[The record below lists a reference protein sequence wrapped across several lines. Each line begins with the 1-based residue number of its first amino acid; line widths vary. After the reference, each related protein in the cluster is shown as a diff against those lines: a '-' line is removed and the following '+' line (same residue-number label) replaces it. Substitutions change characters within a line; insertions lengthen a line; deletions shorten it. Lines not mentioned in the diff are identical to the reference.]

1 MSKICAI
8 ADLGT
13 NTFQLLISP
22 FNEFRLEGHLQRP
35 VGLGMG
41 AMEKV
46 TLQEDAID
54 RAMACLA
61 EFKQVFLAKGG
72 DIVDFHAI
80 GTSILRRASNAATF
94 INLVQSELGIPVR
107 VIDGLQE
114 AEYIY
119 AGIRNSLPKRWEKTS
134 LVMDI
139 GGGSVEFILFK
150 GNDVLYRVSLELGGL
165 RLKSL
170 FSVDNEFD
178 LSIVSELE
186 AYVSNEMQALLAVC
200 LREKP
205 EVLIGAAGAFET
217 ILDLENKP
225 GPVPASCKIN
235 VQEFLQHKT
244 NLDALPYKD
253 RVGYPGMKA
262 FRASIFPYAT
272 FLIEKVV
279 RELGIHELWFSS
291 YSLKEGFWF
300 TELQTSLS
308 EPHNLKK
315 KL

>member
-22 FNEFRLEGHLQRP
+22 LAEFRVMEHLQRP

-41 AMEKV
+41 AMEEV
-46 TLQEDAID
+46 TLQEDAMD
-54 RAMACLA
+54 RAIACLT

-72 DIVDFHAI
+72 DISHFYAI
-80 GTSILRRASNAATF
+80 GTSILRRASNSREF
-94 INLVQSELGIPVR
+94 QKRVFNELGIHIR
-107 VIDGLQE
+107 IIDGIQE

-119 AGIRNSLPKRWEKTS
+119 AGIRNSLPERWEKTS

-150 GNDVLYRVSLELGGL
+150 GEKVLYRVSLEIGGL

-170 FSVDNEFD
+170 FSVDNEFN
-178 LSIVSELE
+178 LSVVGGLD
-186 AYVSNEMQALLAVC
+186 AYVSKEMKSLVEAC
-200 LREKP
+200 RESKP
-205 EVLIGAAGAFET
+205 TVLIGAAGAFET
-217 ILDLENKP
+217 ILDIENRV
-225 GPVPASCKIN
+225 GAAPASCELD
-235 VQEFLQHKT
+235 VPAFLQHKA
-244 NLDALPYKD
+244 NLDALRYED

-272 FLIEKVV
+272 FLVEKVL
-279 RELGIHELWFSS
+279 RELEIKELWFSS

-300 TELQTSLS
+300 KELSPSIKQ
-308 EPHNLKK
+308 P
-315 KL
+315 

>member
-22 FNEFRLEGHLQRP
+22 LSEFRVMEHLQRP

-41 AMEKV
+41 AMEEV
-46 TLQEDAID
+46 TLQDDAMD
-54 RAMACLA
+54 RAIACLT
-61 EFKQVFLAKGG
+61 EFKYVFLAKGG
-72 DIVDFHAI
+72 DISHFYAI
-80 GTSILRRASNAATF
+80 GTSILRRASNSREF
-94 INLVQSELGIPVR
+94 QKRVFNELGIHVR
-107 VIDGLQE
+107 IIDGIQE

-119 AGIRNSLPKRWEKTS
+119 AGIRNSLPERWEKTS

-150 GNDVLYRVSLELGGL
+150 GQQVLYRVSLEIGGL

-170 FSVDNEFD
+170 YSVNNEFN
-178 LSIVSELE
+178 LSVVGGLD
-186 AYVSNEMQALLAVC
+186 AYVSKEMKSLMEAC
-200 LREKP
+200 LESKP
-205 EVLIGAAGAFET
+205 TVLIGAAGAFET
-217 ILDLENKP
+217 ILDIENRV
-225 GPVPASCKIN
+225 GVAPASCELD
-235 VQEFLQHKT
+235 VPAFLQHKT
-244 NLDALPYKD
+244 NLDALRYED

-272 FLIEKVV
+272 FLVEKVL
-279 RELGIHELWFSS
+279 RELEIKELWFSS

-300 TELQTSLS
+300 TEIQSS
-308 EPHNLKK
+308 ISHP
-315 KL
+315 

>member
-1 MSKICAI
+1 MSKISAI

-22 FNEFRLEGHLQRP
+22 LSEFRVEEHLQRP

-41 AMEKV
+41 AMEEV
-46 TLQEDAID
+46 TLQEDAMD
-54 RAMACLA
+54 RAIACLK

-72 DIVDFHAI
+72 DLSDFYAI
-80 GTSILRRASNAATF
+80 GTSILRRASNSREF
-94 INLVQSELGIPVR
+94 QERVFSELGIR
-107 VIDGLQE
+107 IRIIDGIQE

-119 AGIRNSLPKRWEKTS
+119 AGIRNSLPERWGKTS

-150 GNDVLYRVSLELGGL
+150 GQQVLYRVSLEIGGL

-170 FSVDNEFD
+170 FSVDNEFNLSVVPD
-178 LSIVSELE
+178 LD
-186 AYVSNEMQALLAVC
+186 AYVSKEMKPLLEAC
-200 LREKP
+200 REDKP
-205 EVLIGAAGAFET
+205 SVLIGAAGAFET
-217 ILDLENKP
+217 ILDIENRP
-225 GPVPASCKIN
+225 GETPASCQLD
-235 VQEFLQHKT
+235 VPTFLQHKT
-244 NLDALPYKD
+244 NLDALRYEE

-272 FLIEKVV
+272 FLVEKVL
-279 RELGIHELWFSS
+279 RELAINELWFSS

-300 TELQTSLS
+300 MELQSS
-308 EPHNLKK
+308 INQP
-315 KL
+315 